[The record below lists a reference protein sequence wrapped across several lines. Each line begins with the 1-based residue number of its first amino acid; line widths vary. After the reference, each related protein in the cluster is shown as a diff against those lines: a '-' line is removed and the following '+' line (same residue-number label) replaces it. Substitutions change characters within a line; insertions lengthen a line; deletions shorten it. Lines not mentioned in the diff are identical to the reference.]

1 MIARAGMF
9 TLIALAV
16 LVTACESTRKIKED
30 VKNDATKRTIERAR
44 VHSAAD
50 IKAAYDKEGTD
61 ADETLLLFFNALLL
75 IEEDQ
80 TAGYAAAAYL
90 SRKNDQWSDPEG
102 PTGVKPSQ
110 AASEGMGRI
119 RDNPERARSY
129 TGGKPT
135 DYAVSNSASIVI
147 EIKET
152 RENSSTELK
161 YFVWSSGKDNA
172 SPITLRS
179 DGGKW
184 YVDEWSSIQTGVR
197 K

>member
-1 MIARAGMF
+1 MIARTGMF
-9 TLIALAV
+9 AVIALAV

-30 VKNDATKRTIERAR
+30 VRNDATKRTIERAR

-75 IEEDQ
+75 IEEDE

-90 SRKNDQWSDPEG
+90 SRKNDQWSDPKG

-110 AASEGMGRI
+110 AASEGMRRI

-135 DYAVSNSASIVI
+135 DYKMANAEAIVI